1 MKQFFIKTLFFILPF
16 IVVAFIVEYKLRKIP
31 NSYNYKKECLK
42 NKSNTLV
49 TVVSGASTALYGI
62 NPSCFTQPTF
72 NLANASQSL
81 YFDKELLLQQLDKLP
96 KLKNVIIPI
105 AYQSLYYKMNDSRE
119 KVRVYAYNIFWNIKD
134 QNFKPFDISNYSFI
148 ALLTP
153 QSVFKIAKK
162 GFKKIDEDGINL
174 INDMGFTAMD
184 STQQNLRIND
194 SMGRE
199 RYLSHV
205 DLMKESNVKNNIEI
219 LQELLTAL
227 HKKNINIYFVSTPLY
242 KTYTKYLDNK
252 TVAKNDSIINVLC
265 KQFSCTYSN
274 FSLDSRFFKED
285 FYDNDHLNKYGATK
299 FSLILDSV
307 IEHKNCK

>member
-1 MKQFFIKTLFFILPF
+1 
-16 IVVAFIVEYKLRKIP
+16 
-31 NSYNYKKECLK
+31 
-42 NKSNTLV
+42 
-49 TVVSGASTALYGI
+49 
-62 NPSCFTQPTF
+62 
-72 NLANASQSL
+72 
-81 YFDKELLLQQLDKLP
+81 
-96 KLKNVIIPI
+96 
-105 AYQSLYYKMNDSRE
+105 
-119 KVRVYAYNIFWNIKD
+119 
-134 QNFKPFDISNYSFI
+134 
-148 ALLTP
+148 
-153 QSVFKIAKK
+153 
-162 GFKKIDEDGINL
+162 
-174 INDMGFTAMD
+174 MGFTAMD

-242 KTYTKYLDNK
+242 KTYTKYVDNK

-299 FSLILDSV
+299 FSIILDSLV
-307 IEHKNCK
+307 EHKNCK